1 MKKFGHTRKILI
13 MGIICLILTFAIRN
27 WTEKRIAFYLGQIN
41 SGLERI
47 AQVKT
52 ITNDVTRNHTGQ
64 LLWQGIDS
72 GEVIFIGNSVQTE
85 KESATEIIFDDGEQ
99 ITLGPESLVR
109 FVRSENKILM
119 QMITGKAEIKT
130 SDAEIQK
137 TLGLPQAHPKR
148 LFLATPKG
156 RVVLNNSDIRI
167 EAKQSDPENFKIEV
181 LKGAPELIR
190 NGKIEILKISDI
202 TERIEVVPELKKTVS
217 LPRPLLPQTVPLP
230 VSEPVV
236 TAPTAALESA
246 VTAPAATSAE
256 PAPAPAEKAVAE
268 TEPPRKPAA
277 APLKAPKVKSI
288 KVEADE

>member
-1 MKKFGHTRKILI
+1 

-72 GEVIFIGNSVQTE
+72 GEVIYIGNSVQTE

-119 QMITGKAEIKT
+119 QMVTGKAEIKT
-130 SDAEIQK
+130 SDVDIQK
-137 TLGLPQAHPKR
+137 SLGLPQAHTKR

-156 RVVLNNSDIRI
+156 RVFLNNSDIRI

-190 NGKIEILKISDI
+190 NGKIEVLKISDI
-202 TERIEVVPELKKTVS
+202 TERIEVVPELKKSVN
-217 LPRPLLPQTVPLP
+217 LLRPELPQLAPLQAN
-230 VSEPVV
+230 EPFIS
-236 TAPTAALESA
+236 APKAALE
-246 VTAPAATSAE
+246 PAAV
-256 PAPAPAEKAVAE
+256 PAEKAVTE
-268 TEPPRKPAA
+268 TEPPRKPAG

>member
-1 MKKFGHTRKILI
+1 MKKFGQTGKIFI

-27 WTEKRIAFYLGQIN
+27 WTEKRIGFYLGQIN

-72 GEVIFIGNSVQTE
+72 GEVLFIGNSVQTE
-85 KESATEIIFDDGEQ
+85 KDSTTEIIFDDGEQ
-99 ITLGPESLVR
+99 ITIGPESLVR
-109 FVRSENKILM
+109 FVKSENKILM
-119 QMITGKAEIKT
+119 QMISGKAEIKS

-137 TLGLPQAHPKR
+137 SLGLPKAHTKR

-156 RVVLNNSDIRI
+156 RLVLNNSDIRI
-167 EAKQSDPENFKIEV
+167 EIKKSDPENFKIEV
-181 LKGAPELIR
+181 MKGAPELIR
-190 NGKIEILKISDI
+190 GTKIEVLKVSDLS
-202 TERIEVVPELKKTVS
+202 ERIEVVPELKKPVS
-217 LPRPLLPQTVPLP
+217 MTRPPLPQATPLP
-230 VSEPVV
+230 VSEPVI
-236 TAPTAALESA
+236 TPTAALEPTPEPPP
-246 VTAPAATSAE
+246 VGKPVAE
-256 PAPAPAEKAVAE
+256 P
-268 TEPPRKPAA
+268 EPLRKPAL